1 MSPRPSAVRIGLFA
15 IGGMALLIAAVALL
29 VGGRLFADTERA
41 LLKFKGSVQGLQ
53 VGAPVVMRGVRL
65 GNVQSIHLVG
75 EGGGFAVPVVVEL
88 DLSLI
93 RGPVSGADKS
103 LSIATLVQRGL
114 TARLASQSLLTGQQ
128 YVDLDL
134 RGAPRQGVAQG
145 STAQGRTLP
154 QIPTEAP
161 PLQALQE
168 QLGKIDIAGLIDE
181 ARSTLTAVRGLVGG
195 PEIRSTLADLATA
208 SASLARL
215 SDTLKQ
221 RAPRLADRAE
231 TALVNAGA
239 AALTVDSA
247 AGRIGGAAGQLG
259 TAAERIGGAAGRAD
273 ALLAPDSPTL
283 VSLRKAAD
291 ELAGSAAA
299 LRQSSSGDSPT
310 VQQLQQSLADVGRAA
325 RAVRQLA
332 ELLDQQP
339 EALLRGRAETK

>member
-1 MSPRPSAVRIGLFA
+1 MTPRPSAVRIGLFA

-41 LLKFKGSVQGLQ
+41 LLDFKGSVQGLQ

-65 GNVQSIHLVG
+65 GHVRSIQLVG
-75 EGGGFAVPVVVEL
+75 NEGGFSVPVVVEL

-93 RGPVSGADKS
+93 REPASAGDKS

-134 RGAPRQGVAQG
+134 RAAPPRAIAENAVAQQAG
-145 STAQGRTLP
+145 AGASLP

-181 ARSTLTAVRGLVGG
+181 ARSTLRAARGLVGA
-195 PEIRSTLADLATA
+195 PELRATLGELATA

-231 TALVNAGA
+231 AALVNAGA

-247 AGRIGGAAGQLG
+247 AGRLG

-273 ALLAPDSPTL
+273 ALLAPESPTL

-291 ELAGSAAA
+291 ELAASASA
-299 LRQSSSGDSPT
+299 LRQSSSSESPT
-310 VQQLQQSLADVGRAA
+310 VLQLQQSLADVGRAA

-339 EALLRGRAETK
+339 EALVRGRAESK